1 MPEIHSPFGY
11 SAVSTFEQCPFQY
24 KCRYIDG
31 LQTLPSDDPAN
42 ALIIGTALHKGIETD
57 IDTAIAEYFNSYPV
71 ITDQH
76 IDEEIKLRHL
86 IPMVKALLP
95 EGTHEVQVIDTNFI
109 GTLDLLVPLGRYE
122 HIDEVDVFDLYDFK
136 YSNNWMRYMDSR
148 QLHLYKYYW
157 EKKNP
162 GKHIRNMYFVF
173 VPKVQIRQKKTE
185 TIFDFRQRLMK
196 ELGKVQPKIEPVQY
210 NPQKVIDH
218 LELTQ
223 VIPQMTEYSKNP
235 TRLCDWCDYKKYCQE
250 GDLQDMLPSTNRVA
264 IDATNFKKM
273 WIYGAPFSGKTTVCD
288 AAPTPLN
295 LNTDGNVKTV
305 TMARLP
311 IKDTMDGRQKKLA
324 WEVFKGAIDDLEAGS
339 DFETIVVDLLEDTYE
354 SCRLYMYKQMGITHE
369 SEDSFRA
376 WDKVR
381 TEFLSTFRRLLNLP
395 YNVILISHEDMSKDI
410 TKRSGDK
417 ITAIRPNI
425 QDKIANKI
433 AGMVDIVCRVL
444 VEDDGRYLSFKSD
457 SVVFGGGRIT
467 SHGKTQIPLSWDAIE
482 AFYATVGGQ
491 DVAPVE
497 EPTQPEK
504 TARKGRK
511 PVMETETPPMLM
523 VDDETEEVM
532 ARLREQVEQ
541 METPVEQPVTNDDS
555 QPVRRTRRTR
565 A

>member
-467 SHGKTQIPLSWDAIE
+467 SHGKTQIPLSCDAIE